1 MQILLDQPLDIQHL
15 TLVFTKN
22 MFTDDNDID
31 KYMYKEQFAKATNAL
46 SASSV
51 KKSVL
56 WDI

>member
-56 WDI
+56 